1 MGLEVL
7 EHEITTIGGGAAGI
21 MGAGVPGMI
30 LRLEVDP
37 KQRIKMLSTPI
48 TKIRMQTEQGLWD
61 EEFNDTKDQRLKG
74 ILKLI
79 N

>member
-1 MGLEVL
+1 
-7 EHEITTIGGGAAGI
+7 
-21 MGAGVPGMI
+21 
-30 LRLEVDP
+30 
-37 KQRIKMLSTPI
+37 MLSTPI